1 MLSCGNW
8 CEPASIERKVGLH
21 FFFLFRIY
29 QKGKVIKRR
38 ASHVEQCVPPCNELS
53 NFGFLPSK
61 KSLKFVMT
69 KCKGSINTMAYTL
82 MLGGVGFG
90 EKVRLEIQ
98 MADIYYHL
106 WPTLGYYRRKQEES
120 KTFFLINLFT
130 SGESWC
136 NYKCPNAVI
145 SFVYSFSSL
154 FCHGISRVVLK
165 ILTIQLLALS
175 HRS

>member
-1 MLSCGNW
+1 MWTCKHREKGGTSLFLSIQDLLKRQGNKTS
-8 CEPASIERKVGLH
+8 CITRGAM
-21 FFFLFRIY
+21 
-29 QKGKVIKRR
+29 R
-38 ASHVEQCVPPCNELS
+38 ASLQWTLELWV
-53 NFGFLPSK
+53 LPLK
-61 KSLKFVMT
+61 KSEIRHDKMQS
-69 KCKGSINTMAYTL
+69 CIINTMAYTL
-82 MLGGVGFG
+82 MLGGVGFE

-120 KTFFLINLFT
+120 NTFFLINLFT

-154 FCHGISRVVLK
+154 FCLDFSRTVLK
-165 ILTIQLLALS
+165 ILTILQLLALS

>member
-53 NFGFLPSK
+53 NFGFFPSK
-61 KSLKFVMT
+61 KSEIRHDKMQRQYKHYGVHFNVGWSRIWRKSSAGNTNGRHLLPFV
-69 KCKGSINTMAYTL
+69 AY
-82 MLGGVGFG
+82 F
-90 EKVRLEIQ
+90 RL
-98 MADIYYHL
+98 
-106 WPTLGYYRRKQEES
+106 YYRRKQEES

-136 NYKCPNAVI
+136 NYT
-145 SFVYSFSSL
+145 SSL
-154 FCHGISRVVLK
+154 M
-165 ILTIQLLALS
+165 Q
-175 HRS
+175 

>member
-1 MLSCGNW
+1 VHHTWSNACL
-8 CEPASIERKVGLH
+8 PAMNSRTLG
-21 FFFLFRIY
+21 FFLR
-29 QKGKVIKRR
+29 
-38 ASHVEQCVPPCNELS
+38 
-53 NFGFLPSK
+53 

-136 NYKCPNAVI
+136 NYKFSNAVI

-154 FCHGISRVVLK
+154 FCHGFFTSCF
-165 ILTIQLLALS
+165 
-175 HRS
+175 